1 MNYEITRVYRTI
13 IEDVIKSLENESLY
27 TNIDISVIDDLKSDW
42 LDKINEY
49 TDLTKID
56 ELREGVSLNVDE
68 NGYIEQKDE
77 EMIDSGCLESSETA
91 DEDSGEN
98 YLMCLYVKVSK
109 SKNKWKCSFKDG
121 FINIGPLDFAF
132 STGQGDL
139 YW

>member
-1 MNYEITRVYRTI
+1 MEKEVIRLNPKNF
-13 IEDVIKSLENESLY
+13 DVIKSLENESLY

-42 LDKINEY
+42 LDKINKY

-98 YLMCLYVKVSK
+98 Y
-109 SKNKWKCSFKDG
+109 
-121 FINIGPLDFAF
+121 
-132 STGQGDL
+132 QGEKL
-139 YW
+139 WSIS